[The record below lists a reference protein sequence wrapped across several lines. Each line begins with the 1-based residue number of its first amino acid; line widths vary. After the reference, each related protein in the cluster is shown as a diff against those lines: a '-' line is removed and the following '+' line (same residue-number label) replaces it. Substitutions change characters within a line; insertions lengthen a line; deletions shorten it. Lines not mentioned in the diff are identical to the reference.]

1 MWTFPPNYVCMKSQ
15 SHKAALCYVK
25 VLTRIMKLW
34 SMSFIWSLTWTVVF
48 LPTILTLTFLN
59 MFWCNSATHS
69 IQNCVQNN
77 NTHCNFWFMWR
88 GAMAE
93 CSRRVVTICSTIPK
107 LHHHVQV
114 CSSESSVFSDGNTK
128 LVLWNDPSVK
138 LYNHREGLLLVEM
151 WERLLAFHV

>member
-59 MFWCNSATHS
+59 MFCGATHS

-77 NTHCNFWFMWR
+77 NTHCNLTGLCVEEPW
-88 GAMAE
+88 
-93 CSRRVVTICSTIPK
+93 
-107 LHHHVQV
+107 
-114 CSSESSVFSDGNTK
+114 
-128 LVLWNDPSVK
+128 PSVPGVSSPSAPPSPNCITMSRSV
-138 LYNHREGLLLVEM
+138 LVNHQCSVVLHRFHNHGEGP
-151 WERLLAFHV
+151 F